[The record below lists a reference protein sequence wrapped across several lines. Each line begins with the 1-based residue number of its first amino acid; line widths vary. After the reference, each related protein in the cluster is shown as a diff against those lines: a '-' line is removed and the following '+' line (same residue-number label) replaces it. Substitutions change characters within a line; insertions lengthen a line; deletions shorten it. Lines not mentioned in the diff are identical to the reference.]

1 MSKSLFEKGSKK
13 EILFGGKVKRY
24 LSSIYEANDT
34 INSLITF
41 ERICGFSC

>member
-1 MSKSLFEKGSKK
+1 MSQNVNLKRK

-24 LSSIYEANDT
+24 LNDIYESNDT

-41 ERICGFSC
+41 ERVC